1 MLGMIFNQPFI
12 SFKSL
17 WVIFKKEIEISHLDI
32 SFSKKMTFGIL
43 ANHFVHFLDGFIPS
57 SILYEEKSN
66 TKLRLLGPLT
76 VRVKTDEFS
85 VGFHCLLFHSLFLVG
100 VP

>member
-1 MLGMIFNQPFI
+1 MIFNQPFI
-12 SFKSL
+12 PFEGL
-17 WVIFKKEIEISHLDI
+17 WVIFQKEIEISQLGI
-32 SFSKKMTFGIL
+32 RFNKKMTFGIL
-43 ANHFVHFLDGFIPS
+43 ANHFIHFLDGFIPS
-57 SILYEEKSN
+57 SILYEEKRN